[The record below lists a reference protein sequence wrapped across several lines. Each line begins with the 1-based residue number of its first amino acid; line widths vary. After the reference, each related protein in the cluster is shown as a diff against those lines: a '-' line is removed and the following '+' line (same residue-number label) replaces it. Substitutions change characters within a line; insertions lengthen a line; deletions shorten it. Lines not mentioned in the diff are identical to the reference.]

1 MTTRFHIVNFGPDPI
16 VIHPEDKS
24 HPGQVIHPQSYADF
38 YVYKGRVYQVS
49 EHHIEEPKPVEE
61 ASGDV

>member
-1 MTTRFHIVNFGPDPI
+1 MTTRFHIVNFGPGPI
-16 VIHPEDKS
+16 VIHPEDRS

-49 EHHIEEPKPVEE
+49 EVPPTPVED
-61 ASGDV
+61 SQVTK